1 MVKKELTIPLVKQY
15 YYEVPSKSKDE
26 VTFDIKDYGEASMS
40 DYFKVLNIICK
51 VEEWKPSRLI
61 Q

>member
-1 MVKKELTIPLVKQY
+1 MEMYFIGKYKPIKNSD
-15 YYEVPSKSKDE
+15 SKSKDE